1 MSQKIDLEALI
12 DTRPLSSPQ
21 FRVVGLCGLVAMID
35 GFDTQSIALVAPEV
49 ATAWGVP
56 AAEFGLIFGAGLFG
70 GLLGALGFG
79 AIADRLGRKP
89 AVLLA
94 VLVFGVATLLTPY
107 VTNMREL
114 MAVRIVTGI
123 GLGGALPSIIS
134 ITSEYSPQRLRA
146 TLVSIMF
153 CGFPIGAV
161 VGGLI
166 SARLIPVYGWTSVFY
181 LGGAIPLLLLPFFTA
196 YVPESVRYLAQR
208 NSARL
213 AQTLDRLGW
222 ADRWNGEIGPKREE
236 KRASVKGLFA
246 PGLASATLLLW
257 ATLFLSLLLTY
268 FLINW
273 IPMLAKQSG
282 IGIQQAVLA
291 VTALNLGGFLGCL
304 AVGRMADRYGRT
316 MIISTAFLLGAVAVA
331 SLGMAGKS
339 GGLLIGVAFLSGFF
353 SIGAQMC
360 TVALSSTYYSTALR
374 ATGVGWSMAAGRT
387 GAISGPV
394 IGGALI
400 ATGLNAPILF
410 LIGGLV
416 SVAAG
421 GTVFILGRTGR

>member
-1 MSQKIDLEALI
+1 
-12 DTRPLSSPQ
+12 
-21 FRVVGLCGLVAMID
+21 
-35 GFDTQSIALVAPEV
+35 
-49 ATAWGVP
+49 
-56 AAEFGLIFGAGLFG
+56 
-70 GLLGALGFG
+70 LLGALGFG

-94 VLVFGVATLLTPY
+94 VLLFGIATLLTPY

-114 MAVRIVTGI
+114 MAARIVTGI

-166 SARLIPVYGWTSVFY
+166 SSRMIPAYGWTSVFY
-181 LGGAIPLLLLPFFTA
+181 LGGVIPLLLLPLFAAF
-196 YVPESVRYLAQR
+196 VPESVRFLAQR
-208 NSARL
+208 NPARL
-213 AQTLDRLGW
+213 AHSLDQLGW
-222 ADRWNGEIGPKREE
+222 ADQWNGEIGPKREE
-236 KRASVKGLFA
+236 RPASVRGLFA
-246 PGLASATLLLW
+246 PGLAGATLLLW

-282 IGIQQAVLA
+282 VGIQQAVLA
-291 VTALNLGGFLGCL
+291 VTALNFGGLLGCL
-304 AVGRMADRYGRT
+304 SVGRLADRYGRT
-316 MIISTAFLLGAVAVA
+316 MIISGAFLLGAVAVA
-331 SLGMAGKS
+331 ALGMAGKS
-339 GGLLIGVAFLSGFF
+339 GGILIGVAFLSGFF

-360 TVALSSTYYSTALR
+360 TVALTSTYYSTALR

-416 SVAAG
+416 SFAAG
-421 GTVFILGRTGR
+421 GTVFILGRTAR